1 MKISVLI
8 PTYKRPHWLRQ
19 CLLSVVNQT
28 LKPYEVII
36 SDNDPE
42 KNTETEKIVYEFA
55 KEHKFIKIRKKT
67 KKT

>member
-1 MKISVLI
+1 MKISVVI
-8 PTYKRPHWLRQ
+8 PTYKRPYWLKQ

-42 KNTETEKIVYEFA
+42 KNTETEKIVY
-55 KEHKFIKIRKKT
+55 
-67 KKT
+67 